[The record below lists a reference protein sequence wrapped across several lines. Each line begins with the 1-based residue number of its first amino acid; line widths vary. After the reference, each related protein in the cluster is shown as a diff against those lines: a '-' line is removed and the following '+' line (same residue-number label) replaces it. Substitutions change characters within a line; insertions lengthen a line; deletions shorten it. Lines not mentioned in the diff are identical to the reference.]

1 MTKKISKKNLLCLFP
16 PKAGK
21 LKIHESNKL
30 KQYTKQSAQQFTKQ
44 SGKGSTKGSE
54 KEFAKGSAKLFSK
67 ESTSASA
74 EMDYADAPDC
84 TSDWQAHYDYLEMG
98 PWGSALFGAPLDRRI
113 EEMAWRALQLAFESG
128 DKDKIAK
135 SYRHLFYLYCEFNHP
150 DSLTVG
156 IKSVVAAVDA
166 YGHSTAEVGEEVAM
180 LAVVHEFNNN
190 HDQAI
195 AARDATIKIFQK
207 GGTTGRLFEALE
219 NAICCASDM
228 GRGDKVEEYARHGI
242 RLVSERCN
250 EGSDEYIE
258 YMEYFEQMLE
268 SAHEP
273 PVPIEV
279 QQQQLLSMFPN
290 LKKMFEVRN

>member
-21 LKIHESNKL
+21 LKSHASN
-30 KQYTKQSAQQFTKQ
+30 
-44 SGKGSTKGSE
+44 
-54 KEFAKGSAKLFSK
+54 KLFSK
-67 ESTSASA
+67 ESTSASV
-74 EMDYADAPDC
+74 ERDYPDAPDC
-84 TSDWQAHYDYLEMG
+84 TADWQAHYDYLEMG

-113 EEMAWRALQLAFESG
+113 EEMAWRALQLAVESG
-128 DKDKIAK
+128 DKDKITK

-156 IKSVVAAVDA
+156 IKSVVAAVNA
-166 YGHSTAEVGEEVAM
+166 YGHSTVEVGEEVAM
-180 LAVVHEFNNN
+180 LAVVHEFNNK

-207 GGTTGRLFEALE
+207 DGTTERLFEALE
-219 NAICCASDM
+219 NAISCASDM

-242 RLVSERCN
+242 RLVKERCN
-250 EGSDEYIE
+250 KGSDQYIE
-258 YMEYFEQMLE
+258 YLEYFEQMLE

-273 PVPIEV
+273 PVPVEV
-279 QQQQLLSMFPN
+279 QQQQLLSMIPN
-290 LKKMFEVRN
+290 LKKMFEVKN